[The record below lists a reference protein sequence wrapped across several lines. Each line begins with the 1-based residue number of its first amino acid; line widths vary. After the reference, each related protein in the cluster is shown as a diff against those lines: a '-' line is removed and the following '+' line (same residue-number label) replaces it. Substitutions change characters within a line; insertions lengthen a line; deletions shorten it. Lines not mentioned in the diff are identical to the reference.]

1 MTEQDEKLLEQFEA
15 ARKELHNHGANDGK
29 QFHRYETLYGEA
41 YQNLVTAG
49 LKPKLRTKYRP
60 K

>member
-1 MTEQDEKLLEQFEA
+1 MEDHKKLIDDFEK
-15 ARKELHNHGANDGK
+15 ARKELHDKSAKDGK
-29 QFHRYETLYGEA
+29 QFHKFETLYGEA
-41 YQNLVTAG
+41 YQKLVTAG